1 MNFKWNWGY
10 GIVLAMLCFI
20 VFILQYVIRVQ
31 TNPALDN
38 QLETEEYYQKEQQ
51 INSNYKKETN
61 GKTLG
66 NKFSIE
72 VVSEGLVISFPQE
85 FKKEAI
91 KGKVVLKRLSDEKL
105 DTEFP
110 ISLQENA
117 LLIPKSQLVSGKWN
131 VEVDWSYENEE
142 YLHKQTVLIP

>member
-1 MNFKWNWGY
+1 MKFKWNWGY
-10 GIVLAMLCFI
+10 GIVLAMFCFI

-66 NKFSIE
+66 NKFAIE
-72 VVSEGLVISFPQE
+72 VVSEGLVISFPQD
-85 FKKEAI
+85 FKKESI

-105 DTEFP
+105 DAEFP
-110 ISLQENA
+110 ISLQESA

-131 VEVDWSYENEE
+131 VEVDWTYENEE

>member
-1 MNFKWNWGY
+1 MKFKWNWGY
-10 GIVLAMLCFI
+10 GIVLAMFCFI

-66 NKFSIE
+66 NKFAIE
-72 VVSEGLVISFPQE
+72 VVSEGLVISFPQD
-85 FKKEAI
+85 FKKESI

-105 DTEFP
+105 DAEFP
-110 ISLQENA
+110 ISLQESA

-131 VEVDWSYENEE
+131 VEVDWTYGHEE